1 MNRPLLTN
9 SAPST
14 VPVHEAPDIALQ
26 PAGRGDLDIQP
37 ITDSVWRVRDNR
49 LPEHDALCVL
59 GVIEKND
66 TGSFEALKVGQG
78 FIRSTFDSFEAATA
92 HFAGS

>member
-9 SAPST
+9 PAPAT
-14 VPVHEAPDIALQ
+14 VPVPDAPDVAPQ
-26 PAGRGDLDIQP
+26 PAGLADLDIQP
-37 ITDSVWRVRDNR
+37 ITDNVWRVRDNR

-78 FIRSTFDSFEAATA
+78 FIRSTLDSFEAATA
-92 HFAGS
+92 YFVGS